1 MRYACSEKSGPTD
14 AGMTVRGCDRNA
26 GMSDGVRTIGNA
38 TDDSVGVIPGKSRVM
53 RRRAT
58 CESVMED
65 NTVIDRRCGQ
75 CVEGQLAGFVIGNGR
90 TGMSFASSHA
100 DTDTH
105 DPKSN
110 SADPVSRH

>member
-1 MRYACSEKSGPTD
+1 MRYACSEISGPAN
-14 AGMTVRGCDRNA
+14 AGVTVRGRDCNA
-26 GMSDGVRTIGNA
+26 RMSDSMRTIGYV
-38 TDDSVGVIPGKSRVM
+38 TDNSVGVIPGKGRMM
-53 RRRAT
+53 RRRAM
-58 CESVMED
+58 CESVMEN

-90 TGMSFASSHA
+90 TGMSLASSHA

-110 SADPVSRH
+110 SADPVTRH